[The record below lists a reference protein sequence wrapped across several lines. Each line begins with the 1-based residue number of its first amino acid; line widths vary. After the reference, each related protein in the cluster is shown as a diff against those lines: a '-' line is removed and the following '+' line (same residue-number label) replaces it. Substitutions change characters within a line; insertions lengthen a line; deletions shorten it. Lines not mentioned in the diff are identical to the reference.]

1 MSARSASLEKVPL
14 ERYTDVNGET
24 SMAAE
29 PIRRLFT
36 TDDYHAMVESG
47 ILSEDDRVELIEGE
61 IWQMS
66 PIGPP
71 HVSRVARLDHVLQ
84 RRLEDG
90 AAVVFVQSPIHLDD
104 LSEPQP
110 DLALLRFRDDSYAAG
125 LPAPPDIL
133 LIVEVADTTV
143 QHDRRVKMDLYARHG
158 LPEAWLWDL
167 PRSVIEVYR
176 DPSSQGYREI
186 LTFRRGDR
194 ISPLAFPD
202 LMIELDAILG

>member
-1 MSARSASLEKVPL
+1 MEKIAP

-24 SMAAE
+24 SMAAD
-29 PIRRLFT
+29 PIRKLFT
-36 TDDYHAMVESG
+36 THEYHTMVESG

-71 HVSRVARLDHVLQ
+71 HASRVARLDRMIQ

-90 AAVVFVQSPIHLDD
+90 QAIVCVQGPIHLDD

-110 DLALLRFRDDSYAAG
+110 DLALLHFREDFYASA
-125 LPAPPDIL
+125 LPTPSDIFL
-133 LIVEVADTTV
+133 VIEVSDTTAR
-143 QHDRRVKMDLYARHG
+143 HDRQVKMGLYSRHR
-158 LPEAWLWDL
+158 LPEAWLVDI
-167 PRSVIEVYR
+167 PRSVLEVYR
-176 DPSSQGYREI
+176 DPSPQGYREV
-186 LTFRRGDR
+186 LTLRRGDR

-202 LMIELDAILG
+202 LNFDVDAILG